1 MAIVEERWRAW
12 ALSCGF
18 YLEVLAGRI
27 IPILYEIRVTARC
40 LHLFL
45 HSQRHGLLFD
55 SAARTRL
62 EKLKPGFPA
71 AYDSLHPCP
80 LGQFCISILGLTQL
94 IDEISDSPQPCCF
107 QDGFSKLRLFNPA
120 FGWLQG
126 HIIPYIHPY
135 TPHCALI
142 NKSIFPCQL
151 PC

>member
-80 LGQFCISILGLTQL
+80 LGQFCISILGPTQL
-94 IDEISDSPQPCCF
+94 IDEISDSPLSKMDC
-107 QDGFSKLRLFNPA
+107 SKLRLFNPA